1 MTADSRGYEPTGTDL
16 SVGNAIGRV
25 TSILSIPYGYTVSL
39 WSAGALTVTRLGSP
53 SALEVLLFAAG
64 AVTAFVALAGVGR
77 AHLDAEVPMR
87 VPSVV
92 VMNLFPILATLVVMA
107 VPSGMLPRSLGY
119 LASSVL
125 ATATY
130 ILGLAGLIRLS
141 NGLRGG
147 SPAPRTGSAGSHSR

>member
-1 MTADSRGYEPTGTDL
+1 MTADSRGREPTGTDL
-16 SVGNAIGRV
+16 SMGNAIGRV

-53 SALEVLLFAAG
+53 SALDVLLFAVG

-77 AHLDAEVPMR
+77 PHLDAEVPMR

-92 VMNLFPILATLVVMA
+92 VLNLFPILAALVVMV
-107 VPSGMLPRSLGY
+107 VPSGSMPRSLGY
-119 LASSVL
+119 LANSFL

-130 ILGLAGLIRLS
+130 ILGVAGLVRITS
-141 NGLRGG
+141 GLRERRQTGG
-147 SPAPRTGSAGSHSR
+147 AGRRA

>member
-1 MTADSRGYEPTGTDL
+1 MSVDSGGHAPRKHEVSMT
-16 SVGNAIGRV
+16 NAIGRV

-53 SALEVLLFAAG
+53 SALDVLLFAVG

-77 AHLDAEVPMR
+77 PHLDAEVPMR

-92 VMNLFPILATLVVMA
+92 VLNLFPILAALVVM
-107 VPSGMLPRSLGY
+107 VIPSGSMPRSLGY
-119 LASSVL
+119 LANSFL

-130 ILGLAGLIRLS
+130 ILGVAGLVRITS
-141 NGLRGG
+141 GLRE
-147 SPAPRTGSAGSHSR
+147 RRQTAGVGRRA